1 MAEANMF
8 RSVLVA
14 NRGEIACRII
24 RTVQAMGMRAV
35 AVYSDADA
43 HSAHVRAAD
52 TAIHIGPSAARDSY
66 LNVERIVAAARQ
78 SGANAIHPGYGFL
91 SEQVGLVTACAA
103 NELTFV
109 GPPVAAMA
117 AMGSKSAA
125 KAAARAV
132 GVPVLPGYDGD
143 RQSLTE
149 LAAEGAKVG
158 VPLMVK
164 PSGGGGGKGMQVVT
178 ELQQLPAA
186 LQSARRLA
194 VSAFGDPTLLLER
207 YLATPRHIEVQI
219 IADSH
224 GNIVAL
230 FDRDCSVQRRHQKLI
245 EEAPAPGISDA
256 VRQRMYGAAIAAAR
270 NVGYMNAGTVEFLY
284 QDGEFW
290 FMEMN
295 ARLQVEHPVTE
306 MVTGIDLVEWQ
317 LRVAAGESLG
327 FTQQD
332 IRCQGHAIEARV
344 CAENPEQDFAPCG
357 GRLLRCDWPAATR
370 ELRVD
375 AGFAADDVVPSD
387 YDSLLGKVISYDK
400 SREAAVR
407 KLAAALRN
415 TRIAGL
421 ATNTGWLQRALL
433 TNEFIRGEVTTA
445 YLAALG
451 ERLSLPATLT
461 ATMKALPALAVL
473 HDELT
478 PAALVPASPWRAR
491 DGFRPGYP
499 AQLRMQFQFGSQTA
513 TVEVDKSFN
522 NLTGWRATVDS
533 VACSFEWTLTAVNK
547 ADVLVDGQRHDFYWN
562 RQGDD
567 FQCWLAGQEFRCD
580 YLDPR
585 QLSHRTSVHEGALTA
600 TLPGTVV
607 MIGVKPGAV
616 VEPGTVL
623 MVVEAMKMEHAV
635 LAPYAGTV
643 SAVHFDVGQ
652 KVQAGAPLIDLTPI
666 VAQA

>member
-1 MAEANMF
+1 MAETNLLHT
-8 RSVLVA
+8 VLIA

-52 TAIHIGPSAARDSY
+52 TAIHIGASAARDSY
-66 LNVERIVAAARQ
+66 LNVERIIAAAKD

-91 SEQVGLVTACAA
+91 SEQVSLVTACVA
-103 NELTFV
+103 NGLTFV
-109 GPPVAAMA
+109 GPPAAAMA

-149 LAAEGAKVG
+149 LEAEGAKVG

-164 PSGGGGGKGMQVVT
+164 PGGGGGGKGMQVVT
-178 ELQQLPAA
+178 QLQQLPAA
-186 LQSARRLA
+186 LESARRLA

-207 YLATPRHIEVQI
+207 YLAAPRHIEVQI
-219 IADSH
+219 IADTH

-256 VRQRMYGAAIAAAR
+256 VRQRMCAAAIAAAR
-270 NVGYMNAGTVEFLY
+270 KVGYVNAGTVEFLY

-317 LRVAAGESLG
+317 LRVAAGEPLG

-344 CAENPEQDFAPCG
+344 CAENPEQDFAPG
-357 GRLLRCDWPAATR
+357 GGLLLRCDWPAAR
-370 ELRVD
+370 RDLRID
-375 AGFAADDVVPSD
+375 AGFAAGDVVPGE
-387 YDSLLGKVISYDK
+387 YDSLLGKLISYDL
-400 SREAAVR
+400 SRTAAVR
-407 KLAAALRN
+407 KLATALHH
-415 TRIAGL
+415 TRIAGVV
-421 ATNTGWLQRALL
+421 TNTGWLQRALL
-433 TNEFIRGEVTTA
+433 TKEFIEGEVTTG

-451 ERLSLPATLT
+451 ERLSLPAAVTV
-461 ATMKALPALAVL
+461 AMKVLPALAVL

-478 PAALVPASPWRAR
+478 PATAVPGSPWQTR
-491 DGFRPGYP
+491 DGFRPGYA
-499 AQLRMQFQFGSQTA
+499 AQLRMQFQWGSQTV
-513 TVEVDKSFN
+513 TVELDKSRDR
-522 NLTGWRATVDS
+522 LSGWHATVDGAAS
-533 VACSFEWTLTAVNK
+533 TVEWTLTEHNK
-547 ADVLVDGQRHDFYWN
+547 ADVKINGQRHDYYWT
-562 RQGDD
+562 RQGDG
-567 FQCWLAGQEFRCD
+567 FQCWLAGEEFRCD

-585 QLSHRTSVHEGALTA
+585 LLSHRISVHERALTA

-607 MIGVKPGAV
+607 MVGVKTGAA
-616 VEPGTVL
+616 VEQGTVL
-623 MVVEAMKMEHAV
+623 MIVEAMKMEHAV

-643 SAVHFDVGQ
+643 SAVHFVVGQ
-652 KVQAGAPLIDLTPI
+652 KVQAGASLIDLERSAI
-666 VAQA
+666 D